1 MKDNDSKL
9 IGEAY
14 EQQVQEGALGD
25 IASGI
30 GGVGKGVGKLGIGAA
45 GVGLKGVGMGLEG
58 ILKALNFLTA
68 EQLQKVGDAAMKMV
82 TDKSTKKVRM

>member
-14 EQQVQEGALGD
+14 EQEVQEGALGD
-25 IASGI
+25 IASGL
-30 GGVGKGVGKLGIGAA
+30 GGVGKGVGKLGVGAG
-45 GVGLKGVGMGLEG
+45 GVALKGAGMGLEA

-68 EQLQKVGDAAMKMV
+68 EQLKKVGDAAMKV
-82 TDKSTKKVRM
+82 ATEKSK